1 MSLAT
6 DILKRSGLDISPKPA
21 KQVHTPAFVSR
32 LSKEPRKAKTKRKR
46 LAGKPERPFTPPG
59 VSWSCESWQNN
70 DGSITHRGGFRAYV
84 RENGVTINLGEF
96 ATAERA
102 HIAYRLYRLWLRRG
116 FTEAPAKPLKRQYI
130 RR

>member
-6 DILKRSGLDISPKPA
+6 DILKRAGLDLSPPPS
-21 KQVHTPAFVSR
+21 KQVHTPAFVQR
-32 LSKEPRKAKTKRKR
+32 LAKEPRKPKQKRKR
-46 LAGKPERPFTPPG
+46 ADGKPERPVTPPG
-59 VSWSCESWQNN
+59 VSWSCESWRNV
-70 DGSITHRGGFRAYV
+70 DGSVTHRGGFRAYV
-84 RENGVTINLGEF
+84 REKGVTINLGEF

-116 FTEAPAKPLKRQYI
+116 FTEAPTKPHKRQYI